1 MHYILPSIKFAYDT
15 SSCLKFGKV
24 ASKTQRPESYSTYK
38 VIWKPIETARI
49 VNEKNATLK
58 GQEECR
64 REVADG
70 VDVSAVA
77 HGVGGVA
84 HSVDVSGVVDGVI
97 HDVSGAD
104 GVGRVVDDVGGVV
117 CKVALRLK
125 EAPFDSSLFP
135 FTFDAI

>member
-64 REVADG
+64 REVA
-70 VDVSAVA
+70 